1 MNKWLLKFMEQPDIS
16 DNTDISDRFE
26 LLDKK
31 MEYMPGGG
39 PDKTDKFDPNLNMS
53 VLSGHVPELLRENF
67 PPYGEYDFDE
77 RLSIAEYEGG
87 QSPTQAQKTAY
98 LDAFISVL
106 TSLPATA
113 SQRDWLGMRIQTAL
127 AWIEA
132 QDYRTIN

>member
-1 MNKWLLKFMEQPDIS
+1 MEKPDIF

-31 MEYMPGGG
+31 MENMHGIG
-39 PDKTDKFDPNLNMS
+39 PDKTDRFDPNLNMS
-53 VLSGHVPELLRENF
+53 GLSGRAPGLLDENF
-67 PPYGEYDFDE
+67 FPYDEYDFDE
-77 RLSIAEYEGG
+77 RLSIAEYEGET
-87 QSPTQAQKTAY
+87 SPVEAHRIAY

-113 SQRDWLGMRIQTAL
+113 SQRGWLGMRIQTAL

-132 QDYRTIN
+132 QGFHSIN